1 MFSSENNKIGYL
13 EEQYEILH
21 SSVIALTSHFSQV
34 PIIKNHKFIINY
46 QFLHYTSIINC
57 YYIIVIVIINYL
69 PTYKINFPL
78 IFLNEYSI

>member
-34 PIIKNHKFIINY
+34 PIIKNHLFMFTADYCIINY
-46 QFLHYTSIINC
+46 QFLNYTSIINC

-69 PTYKINFPL
+69 L
-78 IFLNEYSI
+78 IKLISL